1 MLCNNIKLFPRQQI
15 KNMEDR
21 YHEAE
26 EERINRQVA
35 MEMELEK
42 KQNSLDQAYKDLE
55 KIQKDI
61 VKVSGDS
68 SPGLR
73 GEELWLMNT

>member
-1 MLCNNIKLFPRQQI
+1 MRHDLKHFYWTKIDVCFNLSPRQQI
-15 KNMEDR
+15 KGMEDK

-26 EERINRQVA
+26 EERINVQVA

-42 KQNSLDQAYKDLE
+42 KQNNLEHAQRELE

-61 VKVSGDS
+61 VKVLPKS
-68 SPGLR
+68 
-73 GEELWLMNT
+73 